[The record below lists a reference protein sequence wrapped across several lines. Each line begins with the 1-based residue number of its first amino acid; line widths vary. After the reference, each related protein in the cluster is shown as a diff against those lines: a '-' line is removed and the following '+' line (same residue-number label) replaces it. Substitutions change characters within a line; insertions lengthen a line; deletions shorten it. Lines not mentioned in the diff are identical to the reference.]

1 MQKQRKY
8 SETEMIVVNAYWRLK
23 MRAKKTNVYVH
34 CTVLW
39 LPLWQYPFCSQST
52 WCHMISHWDRVFY
65 AFNVVFFILFLVV
78 VIFFSFVSQFSFVSV
93 FGIRC
98 EFHLDQMWCVMV
110 GWWSC
115 RPPLSPPPPLFFW
128 FLCVAEWIC
137 HFAGVQNGCD
147 SCRVIFSIIDL
158 SDFRRLTIHF
168 TPQSLTHGMSSFQII
183 RHRNCHQHR
192 HCCSHLMGG
201 CILHT
206 AYCMCTHSHPHTYTV
221 RIVQCTFYGHCVVY
235 FGFPLSY
242 SSSSS
247 LSPFKCIDLAKWENQ
262 IFVCVFFAF
271 CKY

>member
-23 MRAKKTNVYVH
+23 MRAKKNECV
-34 CTVLW
+34 CTLYSAVAS
-39 LPLWQYPFCSQST
+39 PLA
-52 WCHMISHWDRVFY
+52 ISILFSI
-65 AFNVVFFILFLVV
+65 NVVPYDIALGSCFSFFFSLSSFFFLSFHNFHLFLFLGFGV
-78 VIFFSFVSQFSFVSV
+78 SFIWTKCDVWW
-93 FGIRC
+93 
-98 EFHLDQMWCVMV
+98 LDGWMV
-110 GWWSC
+110 EL
-115 RPPLSPPPPLFFW
+115 PTTTITTTATLFW

-235 FGFPLSY
+235 FGFPLSLSY
-242 SSSSS
+242 SSPSS

-271 CKY
+271 CKH